1 MKVTKTVNG
10 NDVTFAFQ
18 GLWSM
23 DFCEEFRTLMKDYV
37 IKPVN
42 ITINMDEVIA
52 MSVTGMKQITYLRYN
67 LTNSGG
73 SLKLINVDKNIY
85 DKLAKLNYLDKMD
98 VSIRETEEGSWL

>member
-1 MKVTKTVNG
+1 MKVTKEVNG
-10 NDVTFAFQ
+10 KNITFAFQ

-23 DFCEEFRTLMKDYV
+23 SFCEEFRALMKDYI

-42 ITINMDEVIA
+42 IVINMDEVIA

-67 LTNSGG
+67 LANSGG
-73 SLKLINVDKNIY
+73 SLKLINLDKNIY